1 MSEGTFNPDAS
12 IHYQMDAVVN
22 MQASLMNEEM
32 VNSLGL
38 IKVSD
43 AMQYAGGNELLNMYD
58 IYDNSSDAKSHLT
71 IQYANGLNGQAGAQT
86 ANGATYTNWIVD
98 VNVYTFKAP
107 GWGSTGHNEETSAA
121 ASVEQEYSQM
131 ITTSEKSISS
141 AFQQM
146 ISQDKQSENGLSSY
160 AQNGFL
166 AEKNNGANL
175 MASNLG

>member
-12 IHYQMDAVVN
+12 MHYQMDAVMN

-32 VNSLGL
+32 VNSLSL
-38 IKVSD
+38 IKISD
-43 AMQYAGGNELLNMYD
+43 AMQDAGTHEFGILCSIYSTGKTEFQLTYAVSIYASPKSLGGGVTCTLWLIAEDMRV
-58 IYDNSSDAKSHLT
+58 I
-71 IQYANGLNGQAGAQT
+71 
-86 ANGATYTNWIVD
+86 
-98 VNVYTFKAP
+98 KAP
-107 GWGSTGHNEETSAA
+107 GWGTTGAIEETSAA
-121 ASVEQEYSQM
+121 ASIEQEYSQM

>member
-12 IHYQMDAVVN
+12 MHYQMDAVVN

-38 IKVSD
+38 IKISN
-43 AMQYAGGNELLNMYD
+43 AMQKEGIEELQVIQG
-58 IYDNSSDAKSHLT
+58 IYSDAKTQLEIQEAIGITAIHNTSGDT
-71 IQYANGLNGQAGAQT
+71 IYVLLFNDEN
-86 ANGATYTNWIVD
+86 
-98 VNVYTFKAP
+98 FSAP

-131 ITTSEKSISS
+131 ITTSEKSISQ
-141 AFQQM
+141 AFQQI
-146 ISQDKQSENGLSSY
+146 ISQGKQSDNSLASFV
-160 AQNGFL
+160 QNGVL

>member
-1 MSEGTFNPDAS
+1 MTEGTFNPDAS
-12 IHYQMDAVVN
+12 MHYQMDAVMN

-32 VNSLGL
+32 ANSLGL

-43 AMQYAGGNELLNMYD
+43 AMQLAGGNELQVMYE
-58 IYDNSSDAKSHLT
+58 IYDNNSSAKSHLT
-71 IQYANGLNGQAGAQT
+71 IEYAIAINGQGMQT
-86 ANGATYTNWIVD
+86 ANGSTYTNWFVVHD
-98 VNVYTFKAP
+98 VYTFKAP

-146 ISQDKQSENGLSSY
+146 ISQDNQSENGLSSY

>member
-12 IHYQMDAVVN
+12 MHYQMDAVMN

-38 IKVSD
+38 IKVSN
-43 AMQYAGGNELLNMYD
+43 AMQEVGSSELSAMYHIYNDTIDEWHITYAATLGKENQNTTNGG
-58 IYDNSSDAKSHLT
+58 
-71 IQYANGLNGQAGAQT
+71 
-86 ANGATYTNWIVD
+86 
-98 VNVYTFKAP
+98 VYTKWFVEYDKYSFKDP
-107 GWGSTGHNEETSAA
+107 GWGSTGANEETSAV
-121 ASVEQEYSQM
+121 ASVEQEYCQM

-146 ISQDKQSENGLSSY
+146 ISQDKQSENSLSSF

-166 AEKNNGANL
+166 AQKSYSANL

>member
-1 MSEGTFNPDAS
+1 MTEGTFNPDAS
-12 IHYQMDAVVN
+12 MHYQMDAVMN

-38 IKVSD
+38 LKVSNALQD
-43 AMQYAGGNELLNMYD
+43 AGSQELSVMWD
-58 IYDNSSDAKSHLT
+58 IYATGSGHSGIGVGIPT
-71 IQYANGLNGQAGAQT
+71 IVSGVLYTQ
-86 ANGATYTNWIVD
+86 NGAAYTN
-98 VNVYTFKAP
+98 YTLEVTYYQFKAP

-131 ITTSEKSISS
+131 ITTSEKSISQ
-141 AFQQM
+141 AFQQI
-146 ISQDKQSENGLSSY
+146 ISQGKQSDNSLASFV
-160 AQNGFL
+160 QNGVL

>member
-12 IHYQMDAVVN
+12 MHYQMDAVMN

-38 IKVSD
+38 LKVSNALQD
-43 AMQYAGGNELLNMYD
+43 AGIQEVFMMWD
-58 IYDNSSDAKSHLT
+58 IYATGFSHSDIGVGIPT
-71 IQYANGLNGQAGAQT
+71 IVRVTFSTQGG
-86 ANGATYTNWIVD
+86 TYTY
-98 VNVYTFKAP
+98 YTLEGTYYQFQAP
-107 GWGSTGHNEETSAA
+107 GWGSTRANEETSAA
-121 ASVEQEYSQM
+121 ASVQQEYFQM
-131 ITTSEKSISS
+131 VTTSEKSISQ

-146 ISQDKQSENGLSSY
+146 ISQDKQGDNSLSSF

-166 AEKNNGANL
+166 AQKSYNANL